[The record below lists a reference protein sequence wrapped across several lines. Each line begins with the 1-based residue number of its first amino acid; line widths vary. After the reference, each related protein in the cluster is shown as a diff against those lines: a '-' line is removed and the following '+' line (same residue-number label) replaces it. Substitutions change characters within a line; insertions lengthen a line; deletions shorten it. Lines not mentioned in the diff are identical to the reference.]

1 MKKRGDMQ
9 VYLVKVVQD
18 DGYSEPTTHIDVGFM
33 SLESAQSY
41 ADNKNNEIKKLM
53 KAGDGS
59 NYSQI
64 YPYYY
69 ASLIPIEIKE

>member
-1 MKKRGDMQ
+1 MQ
-9 VYLVKVVQD
+9 VYLVNVVQD

-41 ADNKNNEIKKLM
+41 ADNKNNEVKKKLM

-69 ASLIPIEIKE
+69 ASLRPIEIQE

>member
-1 MKKRGDMQ
+1 MQ
-9 VYLVKVVQD
+9 VYLVKVVED
-18 DGYSEPTTHIDVGFM
+18 NGYSEQTTHIDVGFM

-41 ADNKNNEIKKLM
+41 ADNKNNEAKKLM

-69 ASLIPIEIKE
+69 ASLRPIEIKE

>member
-1 MKKRGDMQ
+1 MQ

-18 DGYSEPTTHIDVGFM
+18 DGYSEPTTYIDVGFT

-41 ADNKNNEIKKLM
+41 ADNKNNEVKKLM

-59 NYSQI
+59 SHSQI

-69 ASLIPIEIKE
+69 ASLMPIEIRE